1 MDKFCEDCIHNSV
14 CHYGACCPSGHCND
28 KDTLDDLIPQGEW
41 EVFYTQKMKKVFRC
55 NKCKAVSIQGQTNF
69 CYNCG
74 ADMRNI
80 TETPSSCTTT
90 NPNSVEAYHQSLK
103 GGAE

>member
-1 MDKFCEDCIHNSV
+1 MKQSDLDALIEELL
-14 CHYGACCPSGHCND
+14 
-28 KDTLDDLIPQGEW
+28 KDPEFRKEW
-41 EVFYTQKMKKVFRC
+41 KKL
-55 NKCKAVSIQGQTNF
+55 
-69 CYNCG
+69 CG

-103 GGAE
+103 GDAE